1 VQLESAQMEQ
11 KQRIVAI
18 ALAPSSSCS
27 KNQYR
32 SGDAAYFRRA
42 CVFRLLDCREYR
54 RRCRSIQE

>member
-42 CVFRLLDCREYR
+42 
-54 RRCRSIQE
+54 